1 MAAREFSPP
10 PTVANL
16 SDDRQ
21 ATLRSWLRLVMQ
33 VGTVARAA
41 RRQLAVQVAGS
52 ELSEQEFLVLW
63 LCDDATLTPRSQG
76 ELADVV
82 GVSPAQMSGLV
93 DRLRRRDLLQFER
106 LGRDRRRQVWQLT
119 VEGRALLTEVCR
131 QLAVAG
137 AKLSGNLVDAEQLQ
151 LLSLLERWLPANDN
165 SEATTTDHC
174 TPDLGGPS
182 SCAA

>member
-1 MAAREFSPP
+1 MAARDLSPP
-10 PTVANL
+10 PTA
-16 SDDRQ
+16 
-21 ATLRSWLRLVMQ
+21 LRDWLQLVLQ

-41 RRQLAVQVAGS
+41 RRQLAAQVASS

-63 LCDDATLTPRSQG
+63 LCGDASFTQRGQC
-76 ELADVV
+76 ELADAV

-93 DRLRRRDLLQFER
+93 DRLRRRNLLQFER

-119 VEGRALLTEVCR
+119 TAGQTLLNDVCALL
-131 QLAVAG
+131 AA
-137 AKLSGNLVDAEQLQ
+137 AKLQGELNNAEQLL
-151 LLSLLERWLPANDN
+151 LLSLLERSLPASDN
-165 SEATTTDHC
+165 HDDTETATMKLR

>member
-1 MAAREFSPP
+1 MAAKNF
-10 PTVANL
+10 
-16 SDDRQ
+16 
-21 ATLRSWLRLVMQ
+21 LRLVLQ
-33 VGTVARAA
+33 VCTVARAA

-63 LCDDATLTPRSQG
+63 LCGDDAALTHRGQG
-76 ELADVV
+76 ELAEVV

-93 DRLRRRDLLQFER
+93 DRLRKRDLLQFER

-119 VEGRALLTEVCR
+119 PAGQTLLADVCR
-131 QLAVAG
+131 QLATAG
-137 AKLSGNLVDAEQLQ
+137 AQLTGNLLDAEQQQ
-151 LLSLLERWLPANDN
+151 LLSLLERWLPASDHTD
-165 SEATTTDHC
+165 ATTDYR